1 MKETI
6 IFFYG
11 LFVLA
16 ASCYV
21 IFILSG
27 PLKKVGGRIGK
38 LLHLPEDVIASTF
51 QALATSGP
59 EIVMAILAAT
69 PFITYETW
77 KALELGEKAGSGTL
91 NIIFSAMS
99 NLLGIGA
106 VAIIFMIKKGMV
118 KKDDIIEVKP
128 SVKISLIFYVLS
140 STLLFV
146 FVMNKELGV
155 IESWVLMIIGIVYVF
170 SQFFI
175 PGIIKKFNNKTD
187 INSEKNN
194 KEDIETENGDKYI
207 VPSTAV
213 SWIKDFSYNSFIYV
227 FLIIGLVIFVREAM
241 GASFRMAIVSMFSL
255 GGVIIMFTSYISSFP
270 EFMLTYRYIIANK
283 KSALLGMLF
292 GSNVID
298 LAFSGFRAIWIGN
311 PMQIYSTGPYGN
323 LLIFYIMVIPV
334 IAILALIGLCMK
346 KIKFKIAYPLVIF
359 YIFYIIS
366 GFILI

>member
-1 MKETI
+1 MKEI
-6 IFFYG
+6 ILFIYG

-91 NIIFSAMS
+91 NIVFSAMS

-106 VAIIFMIKKGMV
+106 VAIIIMIKKGMV
-118 KKDDIIEVKP
+118 NKHEIIKVTS

-140 STLLFV
+140 STLLFI
-146 FVMNKELGV
+146 FVMNKELDV
-155 IESWVLMIIGIVYVF
+155 IESWILMIIGRVYVF
-170 SQFFI
+170 SQFCI
-175 PGIIKKFNNKTD
+175 HGIIKKFNNKTD
-187 INSEKNN
+187 INSEKNRE
-194 KEDIETENGDKYI
+194 EDIGAENSKYI
-207 VPSTAV
+207 VPPTAGAWV
-213 SWIKDFSYNSFIYV
+213 KDFSYNSFIYS
-227 FLIIGLVIFVREAM
+227 FLIFVLIIFVREAM
-241 GASFRMAIVSMFSL
+241 GASFRMAIVSIFSL

-270 EFMLTYRYIIANK
+270 EFMLTYRYVIANK

-298 LAFSGFRAIWIGN
+298 LAFSGFRAIWIGS

-323 LLIFYIMVIPV
+323 LLIFYILVIPV
-334 IAILALIGLCMK
+334 IAILALIGLCMR

-359 YIFYIIS
+359 YVLYIIS

>member
-1 MKETI
+1 MKEII

-38 LLHLPEDVIASTF
+38 LLRLPEDVIASTF

-91 NIIFSAMS
+91 NIVFSAMS

-146 FVMNKELGV
+146 FVMNKELDV
-155 IESWVLMIIGIVYVF
+155 IESWILMIIGIVYVF

-175 PGIIKKFNNKTD
+175 PGIIKKINNKTD
-187 INSEKNN
+187 KNSKEEKEESIGN
-194 KEDIETENGDKYI
+194 ENGDKYI
-207 VPSTAV
+207 VPLTAGA
-213 SWIKDFSYNSFIYV
+213 WIKDYSYKSFIYA
-227 FLIIGLVIFVREAM
+227 FLILGRVMFGREAM
-241 GASFRMAIVSMFSL
+241 GASFRMAIASIFSL

-270 EFMLTYRYIIANK
+270 EFMLTYRYVIANK

-323 LLIFYIMVIPV
+323 LLIFYILVIPV

-346 KIKFKIAYPLVIF
+346 KIKFKVAYPLVIF